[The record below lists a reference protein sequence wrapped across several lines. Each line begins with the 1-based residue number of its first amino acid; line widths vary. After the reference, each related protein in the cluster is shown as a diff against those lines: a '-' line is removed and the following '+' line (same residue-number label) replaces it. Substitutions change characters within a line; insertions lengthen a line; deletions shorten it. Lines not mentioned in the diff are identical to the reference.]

1 MQTGQDHPLPPAD
14 FPNREIEIVT
24 INSPTVLFRIH
35 ETAYSPIF
43 FGLPS
48 PHRFDAPKQYG
59 VIYAG
64 VDEYVAF
71 LETIRGQVRNGLL
84 DRNGRIAEYSISEL
98 TISRSI
104 CLVKASGANLERMGA
119 NSGIFATK
127 NRQITQQWSLACWQH
142 PQKFDGIIYPSC
154 HDNERFCVALYSDRV
169 DGILAIQS
177 TLEILSDGFSDRLT
191 EITITYGY
199 SLFPEIDD

>member
-1 MQTGQDHPLPPAD
+1 MQTGQDHPLPPANFQD
-14 FPNREIEIVT
+14 RQIEIVT
-24 INSPTVLFRIH
+24 INPPTVLFRIH

-64 VDEYVAF
+64 IDEYVAF

-84 DRNGRIAEYSISEL
+84 DRNGRISEYSISQL

-104 CLVKASGANLERMGA
+104 RLVKASGSNLERMGA

-142 PQKFDGIIYPSC
+142 PQNVDGIIYPSC

-177 TLEILSDGFSDRLT
+177 TSEILSNGFSDRLT
-191 EITITYGY
+191 EITMTYGY

>member
-1 MQTGQDHPLPPAD
+1 MQTGQEHPLPPAD
-14 FPNREIEIVT
+14 FHNREIEFVT
-24 INSPTVLFRIH
+24 LTPETLLFRIH
-35 ETAYSPIF
+35 QTDYSPIF

-64 VDEYVAF
+64 IDEHVAF
-71 LETIRGQVRNGLL
+71 LETIRGQVSNGLL
-84 DRNGRIAEYSISEL
+84 DRNGRISEYSISEL
-98 TISRSI
+98 TTTRSI
-104 CLVKASGANLERMGA
+104 RLVKASGANLERMGA

-142 PQKFDGIIYPSC
+142 PQGFDGIIYPSC
-154 HDNERFCVALYSDRV
+154 HDNERFCVALYSDRI
-169 DGILAIQS
+169 DGILSIQS
-177 TLEILSDGFSDRLT
+177 TSEILSDSFRDRLT
-191 EITITYGY
+191 EITRTYGY

>member
-14 FPNREIEIVT
+14 FQDREIEIVT
-24 INSPTVLFRIH
+24 LSPLTLLFRIH

-64 VDEYVAF
+64 IDEHVAF

-84 DRNGRIAEYSISEL
+84 DRNGRISEYSISQL
-98 TISRSI
+98 KIARSI
-104 CLVKASGANLERMGA
+104 RLVKASGANLERMGA
-119 NSGIFATK
+119 NSGIFSTK
-127 NRQITQQWSLACWQH
+127 NRQITQQWSSACWQH
-142 PQKFDGIIYPSC
+142 PQRFDGIIYPSC
-154 HDNERFCVALYSDRV
+154 HDNERFCLALYSDRV
-169 DGILAIQS
+169 DGILSIQS
-177 TLEILSDGFSDRLT
+177 TKEILSESFNDRLT
-191 EITITYGY
+191 EITRTYGY

>member
-14 FPNREIEIVT
+14 FPDREIEIVT
-24 INSPTVLFRIH
+24 IAPPTVLFRIH

-43 FGLPS
+43 FGLPF

-64 VDEYVAF
+64 IDEYVAF
-71 LETIRGQVRNGLL
+71 LETIRGQVSNGLL
-84 DRNGRIAEYSISEL
+84 DRNGRISEYSISQL
-98 TISRSI
+98 TTTRSI
-104 CLVKASGANLERMGA
+104 RLVKASGANLERMGA

-142 PQKFDGIIYPSC
+142 SQRFDGIIYPSC
-154 HDNERFCVALYSDRV
+154 HDNERFCVALYNDRI
-169 DGILAIQS
+169 DGILSIQS
-177 TLEILSDGFSDRLT
+177 TREILSDSFRDRLT
-191 EITITYGY
+191 EITRTYRY
-199 SLFPEIDD
+199 SLFPELDD

>member
-14 FPNREIEIVT
+14 FLDREIEIVT
-24 INSPTVLFRIH
+24 INPPTVLFRIH

-43 FGLPS
+43 FGLSS

-64 VDEYVAF
+64 VDEHVAF

-84 DRNGRIAEYSISEL
+84 DRNGRISEYSISQL

-104 CLVKASGANLERMGA
+104 RLIKASGSNLERMGA

-142 PQKFDGIIYPSC
+142 PENVDGIIYPSC

-169 DGILAIQS
+169 DEILAIQS
-177 TLEILSDGFSDRLT
+177 TTELLNNSFSDRLT
-191 EITITYGY
+191 EITQAYGY
-199 SLFPEIDD
+199 TLFPG